1 MHGLRVYAALLRAS
15 LRGQWRYRLSV
26 AFDGLGYFVIFW
38 SEFAALWIL
47 FAHFG
52 GLAGWTVAE
61 VMVCY
66 GLAHLGYSL
75 SELLARGF
83 DFLAPLVR
91 SGAYDRLLLRP
102 VSTVVQL
109 LGYEFAL
116 HRFGRLAQALA
127 VLVWGLNRLDTPV
140 TAVGGVL
147 LVLATLGGGALFSG
161 LYVLQGCVGM
171 KTLQNIEVFNILT
184 NGGPEVAQVPMSIY
198 PRPFQW
204 VYTWLV
210 PLAGVCYYP
219 VLTCLG
225 RADGALRWAGW
236 YGPLG
241 GFVFLGLSLLIFHRV
256 EQSYVS
262 TGS

>member
-15 LRGQWRYRLSV
+15 LRGQWRYRASV
-26 AFDGLGYFVIFW
+26 AFDGLGYFIVFW

-52 GLAGWTVAE
+52 GLAGWTVPE
-61 VMVCY
+61 LMVCY

-75 SELLARGF
+75 SELVARGF
-83 DFLAPLVR
+83 EFLAPLAR
-91 SGAYDRLLLRP
+91 TGGYDRLLLRP

-116 HRFGRLAQALA
+116 HRFGRLAQSLA
-127 VLVWGLNRLDTPV
+127 VLVWGLSRLGNPV
-140 TAVGGVL
+140 TASDVVL
-147 LVLATLGGGALFSG
+147 LGLAAAGGGALFSG

-184 NGGPEVAQVPMSIY
+184 NGGPEVAQVPMAIY
-198 PRPFQW
+198 PRPFRLF
-204 VYTWLV
+204 YTWVV

-219 VLTCLG
+219 LLTCLG
-225 RADGALRWAGW
+225 RSDGVLQWAGW
-236 YGPLG
+236 CGPMG
-241 GFVFLGLSLLIFHRV
+241 GFAFFGLALLVFRRV
-256 EQSYVS
+256 EKSYVS